1 MRVGWRRG
9 VNGSSGRN
17 TRADDDAEGSCGNGV
32 TAARR
37 KFYNDGAGFSSSKSN
52 KTRGSRE
59 VTTAAAVAAAFGSND
74 SADNNNSDGNDGNDG
89 NNNGAAAAKSSS
101 SSAPAELP
109 ILVIVECAMLA
120 ALTGL
125 SFHLSTLFRMDAYFG
140 ALFPMPVVG
149 LVGWCKPNS
158 FDPRA

>member
-1 MRVGWRRG
+1 MRVGCRCG
-9 VNGSSGRN
+9 VNGSSGRK
-17 TRADDDAEGSCGNGV
+17 TRTDDNAEGCGNGV

-37 KFYNDGAGFSSSKSN
+37 NFYDDGAGFSSSKSN
-52 KTRGSRE
+52 KTRESRE
-59 VTTAAAVAAAFGSND
+59 VTTAAAAAAFGSNNPVDGDGDGDD
-74 SADNNNSDGNDGNDG
+74 SN
-89 NNNGAAAAKSSS
+89 NNNGGAAASNSSS

-149 LVGWCKPNS
+149 AVGASELPV
-158 FDPRA
+158 